1 MDRSAAVET
10 ALAIAL
16 EDIQAG
22 VKATLVVDG
31 VAVPID
37 AVGTTAE
44 AEGQANN

>member
-1 MDRSAAVET
+1 MDRSAAFET

-31 VAVPID
+31 VAVPIGV
-37 AVGTTAE
+37 AAKPQR
-44 AEGQANN
+44 QAND